1 MHSFFIFLIFG
12 ILISPP
18 AFSESEQV
26 SHVPQH
32 WPTDQDGSLK
42 LPGISLNPVDRF
54 IDINSTVC
62 LNHGLLELIACTKN
76 TKEHESI
83 VVLNARPIHIH
94 AALLLLKAK
103 PGRPAMQKVIDK
115 KNSRWIPVTP
125 TGEKIEVSFVFR
137 DPKGK
142 NKELPIS
149 AFVSPTNLNEFA
161 GIEVDEKIQPFPKT
175 FLFAGSHFSEEK
187 NMPVKYACEYSGNVI
202 SISTFGDELLCLP
215 GIHGHANDGLAWKV
229 NAEKLPEVGTSLS
242 LRLRILNGAPE
253 KARHSGSKSKSQ

>member
-1 MHSFFIFLIFG
+1 MHSYFLFLIFG
-12 ILISPP
+12 LYICLP
-18 AFSESEQV
+18 AFSRSEQV

-54 IDINSTVC
+54 IDINATVC
-62 LNHGLLELIACTKN
+62 LNRGLLELVACTKN

-103 PGRPAMQKVIDK
+103 PGRPAMQKVID
-115 KNSRWIPVTP
+115 NENLRWIPVTP
-125 TGEKIEVSFVFR
+125 TGEQIEVSLVFQ
-137 DPKGK
+137 DDKGK
-142 NKELPIS
+142 LEEFSIS
-149 AFVSPTNLNEFA
+149 TFVSPTKLNEFE
-161 GIEVDEKIQPFPKT
+161 GLELDEKIQPFPKT

-187 NMPVKYACEYSGNVI
+187 NIPRKYACEYSGNVI

-215 GIHGHANDGLAWKV
+215 GIHGHANDGLAWEV
-229 NAEKLPEVGTSLS
+229 NSEKLPKVGTNLN
-242 LRLRILNGAPE
+242 LRLRL
-253 KARHSGSKSKSQ
+253 SKSTQENPKD